1 MSLHNNFNNGYPK
14 TGIYIFVLYIIGINT
29 QMLTKRSTT
38 ELLQHENSTILKTIL
53 KNTYCQS
60 VEQQI
65 FDMYWHF

>member
-65 FDMYWHF
+65 FYIY